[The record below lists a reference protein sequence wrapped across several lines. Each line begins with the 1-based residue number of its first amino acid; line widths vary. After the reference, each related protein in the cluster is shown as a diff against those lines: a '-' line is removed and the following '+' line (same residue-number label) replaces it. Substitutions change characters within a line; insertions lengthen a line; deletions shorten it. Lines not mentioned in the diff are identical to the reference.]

1 LESSRVF
8 DFSPHPGPYPVCAI
22 FLIVKTKGGS
32 NVMQDK
38 LNPVDLRV
46 PVSIHPE
53 LKELTRHYERKIYR
67 IGDNAYCAVGIGLA
81 NSGMIVG
88 GDGIIIFDANREV
101 ETAQEILKEFRKI
114 TDKPIKAVIYSHFH
128 PDHTGGIKGFISE
141 EDVKSGRVEIIA
153 HGTMMDRLTEME
165 SKALPIFS
173 QRLRYQFGAYLD
185 GEDIKD
191 MSSGMGPLLRGGS
204 VSFIPPTKT
213 FKNRLEVTISGVRLV
228 LFHVPSESEDQIA
241 LYLPDNRALFV
252 GDMIHGPSFPNLYPL
267 WGDRGFRD
275 PEQWARCF
283 NMLLSFKPKYF
294 VPMHGQPVYGDEKCV
309 EVISN
314 YRDAFQF
321 VNDQTIRYM
330 NKGHTPGELVELVQ
344 LPPHL
349 SNVKPYLRDYVGSVE
364 LSVRRVF
371 EGYLGWF
378 EGDAIELSPTPPPE
392 KTKRLVDMMGGRET
406 VLEASKKAYLEND
419 YQWAAEL
426 LTYLIRLDNNDIEAR
441 DLKAAALRHLGYRSM
456 NAQWRHWYLT
466 SARELEGTLP
476 AQHKMSFDVADVIRL
491 YPSDFIIGMLTSQ
504 LRAEDTYDIHMTL
517 GIDIA
522 DTREKYYIEL
532 RRGVA
537 IVHDKPM
544 ENVDVEIR
552 MTRDFLNR
560 SKFQPNQMISG
571 IESADVDVA
580 GKKEDA
586 VRFFGFFENIGE
598 DEINISLH

>member
-1 LESSRVF
+1 M
-8 DFSPHPGPYPVCAI
+8 PG
-22 FLIVKTKGGS
+22 KTK
-32 NVMQDK
+32 NVQ
-38 LNPVDLRV
+38 LSV

-53 LKELTRHYERKIYR
+53 LKELTKHYEKKIYKF
-67 IGDNAYCAVGIGLA
+67 GDNAYSAVGFGLA
-81 NSGMIVG
+81 NSGMIEG
-88 GDGIIIFDANREV
+88 DDGIVIFDANREV
-101 ETAQEILKEFRKI
+101 ESAREILKEFRKI
-114 TDKPIKAVIYSHFH
+114 TEKPIKAVIYSHFH

-141 EDVKSGRVEIIA
+141 DDVNSGKVEIIA
-153 HGTMMDRLTEME
+153 HETMMERLTEME
-165 SKALPIFS
+165 SKALPIFG

-185 GEDIKD
+185 GEDVKD
-191 MSSGMGPLLRGGS
+191 MCSGMGPLLRGGS

-213 FKNRLEVTISGVRLV
+213 FKNRLEMTISGVRLV

-252 GDMIHGPSFPNLYPL
+252 GDLIHGPSFPNLYPL
-267 WGDRGFRD
+267 WGDKDFRD

-283 NMLLSFKPKYF
+283 NLLLSFKPNYF
-294 VPMHGQPVYGDEKCV
+294 VPMHGQPVYGAEKCA

-330 NKGHTPGELVELVQ
+330 NKGHTPDELVALVQ

-349 SNVKPYLRDYVGSVE
+349 ADVKPYLRDYVGSVV

-378 EGDAIELSPTPPPE
+378 EGDAIELAPTPLPE
-392 KTKRLVDMMGGRET
+392 KTRRLVDMMGGREKI
-406 VLEASKKAYLEND
+406 LEGSKKAYVNKD

-426 LTYLIRLDNNDIEAR
+426 VTYLIRLDNNDMEAR
-441 DLKAAALRHLGYRSM
+441 ELKAAALRHLGYWSM

-466 SARELEGTLP
+466 SARELEGSLP
-476 AQHKMSFDVADVIRL
+476 AQHKMSFDVADIIRL
-491 YPSDFIIGMLTSQ
+491 YPSEFIIGMVTSQ

-522 DTREKYYIEL
+522 DTREKYYMEL
-532 RRGVA
+532 RKGVA

-544 ENVDVEIR
+544 ENVDVKIR
-552 MTRDFLNR
+552 MTRELLNK
-560 SKFQPNQMISG
+560 SKFQPNQMISAIG
-571 IESADVDVA
+571 SADVDVE

-586 VRFFGFFENIGE
+586 LRFFSFFENIGE
-598 DEINISLH
+598 DRINISLH